1 MGPNWIDCSTTIPG
15 CWLKNTVTGEQL
27 DVTTDYEDAAL
38 TPNGTIRNYTLYV
51 TENNTINADGLN
63 FTDARMFNGIFPGPL
78 LEACW
83 GDTVNVTVVNN
94 MTFNG
99 TSIHWHGIRQWKTM
113 HMDGV
118 NGITQCPI
126 APGDSFSYVWKV
138 MQYGSSWYHSH
149 YSVQYADGLQGPI
162 TLHGPTTIPYDTAI
176 SPLITSDWLHNSAFQ
191 AELST
196 TTAPTILLNGT
207 GNITRFYGHNTPSNP
222 TGFNSSTIPK
232 GFEITFNSTSPNNQ
246 TGARR
251 YLLRI
256 INTSY
261 STEITFSI
269 DNHYLVV
276 VEADFVPVL
285 PKNVTSILVA
295 IGQRYHIIVEAQ
307 PATLGAVNPI
317 EPNGNYWIRTNTS
330 GCFDDIKGT
339 INGFE
344 RTGILRYTNS
354 TSEPTSSTWPDIAEL
369 PDCYDS
375 LSGSL
380 QTAYNWTVTAPQNGL
395 SGSLGQGGELF
406 NVKFNSKGNTPQYA
420 AAFVNFQRSPNAD
433 FTPFQTTYGNPTFLN
448 LDNTADAWPVGWVV
462 VPENYTD
469 NDFVC

>member
-1 MGPNWIDCSTTIPG
+1 
-15 CWLKNTVTGEQL
+15 
-27 DVTTDYEDAAL
+27 
-38 TPNGTIRNYTLYV
+38 
-51 TENNTINADGLN
+51 
-63 FTDARMFNGIFPGPL
+63 
-78 LEACW
+78 
-83 GDTVNVTVVNN
+83 
-94 MTFNG
+94 
-99 TSIHWHGIRQWKTM
+99 
-113 HMDGV
+113 
-118 NGITQCPI
+118 
-126 APGDSFSYVWKV
+126 
-138 MQYGSSWYHSH
+138 
-149 YSVQYADGLQGPI
+149 
-162 TLHGPTTIPYDTAI
+162 
-176 SPLITSDWLHNSAFQ
+176 
-191 AELST
+191 
-196 TTAPTILLNGT
+196 LNGT
-207 GNITRFYGHNTPSNP
+207 GNITRFYGPNTPSNP
-222 TGFNSSTIPK
+222 TGFNSSTIPQ
-232 GFEITFNSTSPNNQ
+232 GFEITFNSTSPNDQ

-276 VEADFVPVL
+276 VEADFVPVQ

-307 PATLGAVNPI
+307 PATLGAANPI

-330 GCFDDIKGT
+330 GCPDDIKKGK

-354 TSEPTSSTWPDIAEL
+354 ISEPTSSTWPDIAKL
-369 PDCYDS
+369 PDCYDG

-380 QTAYNWTVTAPQNGL
+380 QTAYNWTVTLPQNGL

-406 NVKFNSKGNTPQYA
+406 SVEFNPQGNTPQYA

-448 LDNTADAWPVGWVV
+448 LDNTAEAWPVGWVV